1 MNVLFS
7 SVTQRPAEDSV
18 AFYSVVVWHQQV
30 LEGGFDKWGHFA
42 SEMGYRMKFVPIQ
55 FPVCHQ
61 VFISILHSGIDAILH
76 KKWKILG
83 EIVVLEQNVNH
94 FNTDTSQ
101 HHHRYFFPL
110 RNVHSDASLMSA
122 VDVLV

>member
-1 MNVLFS
+1 MKIRLHFIRSDWV
-7 SVTQRPAEDSV
+7 V
-18 AFYSVVVWHQQV
+18 AWHQQV

-101 HHHRYFFPL
+101 HHHRYIFPL
-110 RNVHSDASLMSA
+110 SFTLMHHSFTLMHH
-122 VDVLV
+122 

>member
-1 MNVLFS
+1 M
-7 SVTQRPAEDSV
+7 
-18 AFYSVVVWHQQV
+18 
-30 LEGGFDKWGHFA
+30 
-42 SEMGYRMKFVPIQ
+42 
-55 FPVCHQ
+55 C
-61 VFISILHSGIDAILH
+61 GIDAILH

-101 HHHRYFFPL
+101 HHHRYIFPL

-122 VDVLV
+122 VDVLVLAWDLGTAPSSAPQPMKIW